1 MYMYISLDMTG
12 ARSCGSLKVRKRFIA
27 VHTCIVCT
35 STDAYGRLHFGTVRL
50 FMYKYIRIHMIRI
63 YSFLIV

>member
-27 VHTCIVCT
+27 VHTCMYIYGCLREASLWDCAIVYVQVH
-35 STDAYGRLHFGTVRL
+35 TDTYDT
-50 FMYKYIRIHMIRI
+50 YI
-63 YSFLIV
+63 